1 MTDGARRALVVSCD
15 RYEDSKLRTL
25 PATSADADAM
35 AGALG
40 NPEIGGFEV
49 EVSKNEEE
57 RLVRRRL
64 TAFFRDRRRDDL
76 LVLHL
81 SCHGLKDDEGNLHF
95 ATTDTEVDDLD
106 ATSIASEF
114 VNRQMARSLS
124 RRIVLLLD
132 CCYSGAFAGGMLSKA
147 GDTLDLKERFDGRGR
162 IVLTASTSMEFA
174 WVENELTGSANPSIF
189 TSALVHGLETGC
201 ADRNRDGWITVEEL
215 YDYAYERVRQVT
227 PKQTPGQWTFDVQGE
242 LYLARSSLKPDPPN
256 LPPELQ
262 SAIESPY
269 SKIRLGAV
277 EELARLARGSEAG
290 GAAAAR
296 EALEMLQL
304 DDSKSVSE
312 AAGGALVE
320 PPPWTE
326 KPVVSAG
333 PSAFVEPVS
342 PERVPSWVWY
352 LGAAATSLFALGFA
366 FPWDTRGRSWVDRQ
380 FSAVGWIA
388 DWLSALSPL
397 ALVVGAIAGLVL
409 AYRPATRAFGAG
421 LLIGLGLVATG
432 KYGGLLLWLATLT
445 EMRRAASLIVLTLVV
460 AAGCCLVAVGVLLAR
475 RAPPE
480 RPATRSWSWLVVSLV
495 VVGSALTLLGCVIPF
510 NGGSDEDVA
519 ARAIVPGANNEADS
533 WLALDQ
539 ALVVLAALGALLVTR
554 HSRTIASGI
563 LVAVGIASALLWV
576 RYIGIPIAQ
585 KNTEGSAAPGGFVGL
600 AGALALT
607 GAGVLLG
614 WPDRGG
620 AARTE
625 PAR

>member
-1 MTDGARRALVVSCD
+1 MSDGARRALVVSCD

-35 AGALG
+35 ARALG

-49 EVSKNEEE
+49 DVSKNEEE

-242 LYLARSSLKPDPPN
+242 LYLARSSLEPDPPH

-326 KPVVSAG
+326 KPVVSART
-333 PSAFVEPVS
+333 APVRRARFARARPVVGVVPGS
-342 PERVPSWVWY
+342 RGHVAVRRRLRVPVGHAGTV
-352 LGAAATSLFALGFA
+352 LGRSTVLRRRVDRRLVERALAARPRRRCNSRARPRLSSCH
-366 FPWDTRGRSWVDRQ
+366 PRVRGRPSHRARPRGDR
-380 FSAVGWIA
+380 
-388 DWLSALSPL
+388 
-397 ALVVGAIAGLVL
+397 
-409 AYRPATRAFGAG
+409 
-421 LLIGLGLVATG
+421 
-432 KYGGLLLWLATLT
+432 
-445 EMRRAASLIVLTLVV
+445 
-460 AAGCCLVAVGVLLAR
+460 
-475 RAPPE
+475 
-480 RPATRSWSWLVVSLV
+480 
-495 VVGSALTLLGCVIPF
+495 
-510 NGGSDEDVA
+510 
-519 ARAIVPGANNEADS
+519 
-533 WLALDQ
+533 
-539 ALVVLAALGALLVTR
+539 
-554 HSRTIASGI
+554 
-563 LVAVGIASALLWV
+563 
-576 RYIGIPIAQ
+576 
-585 KNTEGSAAPGGFVGL
+585 
-600 AGALALT
+600 
-607 GAGVLLG
+607 
-614 WPDRGG
+614 
-620 AARTE
+620 
-625 PAR
+625 

>member
-1 MTDGARRALVVSCD
+1 MTDGARRALVVACD
-15 RYEDSKLRTL
+15 TYGDAKLRKL

-35 AGALG
+35 ARALG

-95 ATTDTEVDDLD
+95 ATTDTEVDDLE

-147 GDTLDLKERFDGRGR
+147 GDALDLKERFDGRGR

-174 WVENELTGSANPSIF
+174 WVENELTGSANPSVF
-189 TSALVHGLETGC
+189 TSALVHGLETGS

-215 YDYAYERVRQVT
+215 YDYAYERVREVT
-227 PKQTPGQWTFDVQGE
+227 PKQTPGQWSFDVQGE
-242 LYLARSSLKPDPPN
+242 LYLARSSLEPDPPH

-290 GAAAAR
+290 VAAAAR
-296 EALEMLQL
+296 EALETLRH

-312 AAGGALVE
+312 AAGAALAE

-326 KPVVSAG
+326 KPVVSAR
-333 PSAFVEPVS
+333 PSAPVS
-342 PERVPSWVWY
+342 PERVPPWVWY
-352 LGAAATSLFALGFA
+352 LGAAATLLLALGFA
-366 FPWDTRGRSWVDRQ
+366 FPWDTRGRSWIDRQ
-380 FSAVGWIA
+380 FAAVGWIA

-421 LLIGLGLVATG
+421 LLIGLGLVAAG
-432 KYGGLLLWLATLT
+432 KYGGLVLWLATLD
-445 EMRRAASLIVLTLVV
+445 EMRRAVSLFVLTLVV
-460 AAGCCLVAVGVLLAR
+460 AAACSLVAVGVLLAR

-480 RPATRSWSWLVVSLV
+480 HPATHSWSRLVVSLV
-495 VVGSALTLLGCVIPF
+495 VVGSALTLLGCVVPF
-510 NGGSDEDVA
+510 NGGSDEFFVA
-519 ARAIVPGANNEADS
+519 ARAIVPGAKNEADS

-539 ALVVLAALGALLVTR
+539 ALVVLAALGALLVAR
-554 HSRTIASGI
+554 HSRKVASGI
-563 LVAVGIASALLWV
+563 LVAVGLVSALLWV

-585 KNTEGSAAPGGFVGL
+585 KATQGSAAPGGFIGL
-600 AGALALT
+600 AGALALA
-607 GAGVLLG
+607 GAGVLLA
-614 WPDRGG
+614 WPGSGTD
-620 AARTE
+620 ARTE